1 MQMSIS
7 DVSECVVFVDF
18 NGSVTK
24 MKNVTAAEVSQLM
37 NVICKQNPGA
47 KDSDERSLPQ
57 CLKDLVGRTYAF
69 QLKLSA
75 FNFTSRE
82 HIFDHDECPPQ
93 PNF

>member
-1 MQMSIS
+1 MSIS

-37 NVICKQNPGA
+37 NPGA